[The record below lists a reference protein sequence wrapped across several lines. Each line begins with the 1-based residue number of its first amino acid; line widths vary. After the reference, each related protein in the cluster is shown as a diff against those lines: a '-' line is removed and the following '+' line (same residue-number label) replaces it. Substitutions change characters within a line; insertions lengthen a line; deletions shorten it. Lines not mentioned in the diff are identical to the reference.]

1 MMNVLDNKLDIIV
14 DMDGTLAN
22 ITERVELANSQKD
35 PITGKMNWDTF
46 LDPEVMRN
54 LDQPNTDVVLLV
66 RSLAET
72 GHRILITSA
81 RNERHRDVTEW
92 QLKTWQVPYIQ
103 LHLRADEDYRQDA
116 IIKSEILEKIKD
128 DGFNPTVAIDDRN
141 QVVQNWRKLG
151 LKCWQVRVTTA

>member
-116 IIKSEILEKIKD
+116 IIKSEILVKIKE

>member
-1 MMNVLDNKLDIIV
+1 V
-14 DMDGTLAN
+14 GPQYHSTPRGSTLS
-22 ITERVELANSQKD
+22 VELANSQKD

-116 IIKSEILEKIKD
+116 IIKSEILVKIKE

>member
-1 MMNVLDNKLDIIV
+1 MLRIDNKLDIIV